1 MRTTVRLTIKQH
13 RFGIVGF
20 GLILLAFSAGA
31 AALAAYFASLG
42 LAACENDTSSACMAI
57 SQQISAVNMPYSL
70 LRAAS
75 LPVAVLAGVF
85 LGVPIVA
92 GEIER
97 GTAVLPWTLGRS
109 RIRWFLARLIII
121 GAILTLLTTLL
132 GLALDAMQQSLNPW
146 APITSNL
153 ADYEGRG
160 WLVPARALVGFAA
173 GVLTGSVLGRSL
185 PGLLAGLVI
194 GVVLVVGVIPLADG
208 WNRANRID
216 VTGDRGGLDLGLALR
231 DRSSGEIVSYQ
242 EGEAIMSPDDPAF
255 PERFEEVRIG
265 IPGSDSSLVIGR
277 EVTTHALEVIAL
289 LGASVTVVNR
299 RRPY

>member
-1 MRTTVRLTIKQH
+1 MRSTIRLTIKQH

-20 GLILLAFSAGA
+20 GLILLAFTAGA

-42 LAACENDTSSACMAI
+42 LQACDNDTSPACMAI
-57 SQQISAVNMPYSL
+57 SQQLGAVNGPYSL

-85 LGVPIVA
+85 VGVPIVA

-109 RIRWFLARLIII
+109 RIRWFLPRVVIV
-121 GAILTLLTTLL
+121 GAIIALLATLL

-146 APITSNL
+146 TPITSNL
-153 ADYEGRG
+153 TAYEGRG

-173 GVLTGSVLGRSL
+173 GVLAGAVLGRSL

-194 GVVLVVGVIPLADG
+194 GAVLVVGVIPLADG
-208 WNRANRID
+208 WNRANQTD
-216 VTGDRGGLDLGLALR
+216 VTGDRGALALDLGLR
-231 DRSSGEIVSYQ
+231 DLSSGDILSYD
-242 EGEAIMSPDDPAF
+242 EGEAILSPDDPEF
-255 PERFEEVRIG
+255 PERFEEVRLG
-265 IPGSDSSLVIGR
+265 VPGSSSSLVIGR
-277 EVTTHALEVIAL
+277 EVATHALEVLVL
-289 LGASVTVVNR
+289 LGASGVVVNR